1 LLGEDEANRRY
12 QQDAFELEVAY
23 LPYLMT
29 SPSHILNRSW
39 HKMGQKGSGR
49 GVGDGVVMGVVV
61 LLGADVVVVE
71 IGPAR
76 METGRIASNKYII
89 FIAVLQFFEE

>member
-1 LLGEDEANRRY
+1 MS
-12 QQDAFELEVAY
+12 FELEVAY

-39 HKMGQKGSGR
+39 HKIGQKGSGR
-49 GVGDGVVMGVVV
+49 GVGGGVVMGVVV
-61 LLGADVVVVE
+61 LLGTDVVAVE
-71 IGPAR
+71 TGPAR

-89 FIAVLQFFEE
+89 FIMALQSFDEYRCS